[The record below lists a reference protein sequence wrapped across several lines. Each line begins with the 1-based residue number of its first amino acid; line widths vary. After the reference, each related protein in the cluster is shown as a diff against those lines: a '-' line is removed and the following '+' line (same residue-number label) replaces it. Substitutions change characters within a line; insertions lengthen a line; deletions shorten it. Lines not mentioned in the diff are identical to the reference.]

1 MPKLKN
7 RPPKLC
13 KNGDYTFIRYQGK
26 KISLGRWGSD
36 ESKQAYARFITE
48 LQTIRSR
55 ILPSSGPV
63 RNSPPPAMLDAER
76 QAEEKNP

>member
-13 KNGDYTFIRYQGK
+13 KNGNYAFIRYQGK

-36 ESKQAYARFITE
+36 ESKQAYSKKTF
-48 LQTIRSR
+48 L
-55 ILPSSGPV
+55 
-63 RNSPPPAMLDAER
+63 N
-76 QAEEKNP
+76 QAI